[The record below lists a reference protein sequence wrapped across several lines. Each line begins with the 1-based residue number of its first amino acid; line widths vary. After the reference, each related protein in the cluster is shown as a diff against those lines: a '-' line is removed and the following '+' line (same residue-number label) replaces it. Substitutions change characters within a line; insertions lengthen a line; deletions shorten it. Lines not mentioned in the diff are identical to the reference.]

1 MSWTPYNGDPALQIG
16 ENTPPH
22 IGDDGVFADG
32 AKSER
37 FWSRRPG
44 MNTGQRMQTSMA
56 PGVGVQ
62 RFTPDQ
68 VFFRDSIARGR
79 WGNALP
85 LAPGDTANRNLNMM
99 RRYPDGTCDMIS
111 LEAAGKF
118 YLDLGGRGA
127 RDMRSGK
134 P

>member
-1 MSWTPYNGDPALQIG
+1 MSWTPYNGDPALQVG
-16 ENTPPH
+16 ENSPPH
-22 IGDDGVFADG
+22 VADDGRIGDKPAT
-32 AKSER
+32 EH

-44 MNTGQRMQTSMA
+44 MNSGARLQTSMA
-56 PGVGVQ
+56 PGIGVQ

-68 VFFRDSIARGR
+68 MFFRDSIARGR
-79 WGNALP
+79 WGDALP
-85 LAPGDTANRNLNMM
+85 LGPGETANQNLNMIK
-99 RRYPDGTCDMIS
+99 RHPDGTCDLIA

-118 YLDLGGRGA
+118 YIDLGGRGA